1 LHERGLLPTKFMRY
15 GNATPRVDLVNRI
28 MPGLRILTASCTSV
42 RREGVRQ
49 EGDLLYLCMT
59 LSGTTVGSRGGREM
73 VLSDGDAVL
82 MTNEEA
88 AWTMTSPSSVKIA
101 GIRVPRSAIAPLV
114 PKLENV
120 MMRRITKDTS
130 GLRLVRKYLDLV
142 ADDEVLTAP
151 ASQRLIISHF
161 YDLVALAIGANGG
174 VKALATDRTVGAVR
188 LAAIKA
194 DIVANIH
201 DGDLNATMVAT
212 RNRVTVRYLHKLF
225 ESEGITYSEFV
236 LGRRLA
242 RAYCLLRNP
251 LHSRRA
257 ISTIAFELGFND
269 LSYFNRTFR
278 RRYNVHHPR
287 SGTARG
293 RNELGSRDRLDVWPR
308 TAPVSRQK
316 RPHRTATNANEIERK
331 CWKINETGR
340 YPPAHNGLVAGSSPG
355 EPFTISM
362 ADHLHSGEGFAPGSR
377 NSSQLL
383 P

>member
-1 LHERGLLPTKFMRY
+1 MITSTPDCTVVRFSSCALAEDGRGNALEELHERGLLPTKFIRY
-15 GNATPRVDLVNRI
+15 GNAAPRVDLVNRI

-49 EGDLLYLCMT
+49 EGDLVYLCMT
-59 LSGTTVGSRGGREM
+59 LSGTTMGSRGGREM

-142 ADDEVLTAP
+142 ADDEALTAP

-161 YDLVALAIGANGG
+161 YDLVALALGANGDA
-174 VKALATDRTVGAVR
+174 KALAADRTVRAVR

-194 DIVANIH
+194 DIAANLH

-236 LGRRLA
+236 LGQRLA
-242 RAYCLLRNP
+242 RAHCLLTNP

-278 RRYNVHHPR
+278 RRYNATP
-287 SGTARG
+287 S
-293 RNELGSRDRLDVWPR
+293 EIRD
-308 TAPVSRQK
+308 
-316 RPHRTATNANEIERK
+316 
-331 CWKINETGR
+331 G
-340 YPPAHNGLVAGSSPG
+340 AGVK
-355 EPFTISM
+355 
-362 ADHLHSGEGFAPGSR
+362 
-377 NSSQLL
+377 
-383 P
+383 

>member
-1 LHERGLLPTKFMRY
+1 MVMSTPDCTVVRFSSCALPEDGRGKSLEELHERGLLPTKFMRY
-15 GNATPRVDLVNRI
+15 GNAAPRVDLVNRI

-130 GLRLVRKYLDLV
+130 GLRLLRKYLDVV
-142 ADDEVLTAP
+142 ADDEALAAST
-151 ASQRLIISHF
+151 SQRLIVGHF
-161 YDLVALAIGANGG
+161 YDLVALALGASSDA
-174 VKALATDRTVGAVR
+174 KALAADRTVGTVR

-194 DIVANIH
+194 DILANLD
-201 DGDLNATMVAT
+201 DGKLNVTTVAT
-212 RNRVTVRYLHKLF
+212 RHRLTVRYMHKLF

-236 LGRRLA
+236 LGQRLA

-278 RRYNVHHPR
+278 RRYNVTPSEIR
-287 SGTARG
+287 DSAGT
-293 RNELGSRDRLDVWPR
+293 
-308 TAPVSRQK
+308 K
-316 RPHRTATNANEIERK
+316 
-331 CWKINETGR
+331 
-340 YPPAHNGLVAGSSPG
+340 
-355 EPFTISM
+355 
-362 ADHLHSGEGFAPGSR
+362 
-377 NSSQLL
+377 
-383 P
+383 